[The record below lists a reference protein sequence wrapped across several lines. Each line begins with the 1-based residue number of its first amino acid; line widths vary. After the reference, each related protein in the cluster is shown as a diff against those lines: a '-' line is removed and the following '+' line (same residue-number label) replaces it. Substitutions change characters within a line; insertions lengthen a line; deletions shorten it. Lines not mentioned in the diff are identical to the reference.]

1 VNTKSAQNEYRL
13 RTKEIQKR
21 QVNAGRWAMKRGL
34 EIAVTISYNR
44 MCQTKKRVCAY
55 WHIPSS
61 PYYICIYSK
70 LLRYFIASCISD
82 AKVLWVSKNPSL
94 PAA

>member
-1 VNTKSAQNEYRL
+1 MNTKSAQNEYRL
-13 RTKEIQKR
+13 RIKGIQKR

-55 WHIPSS
+55 
-61 PYYICIYSK
+61 
-70 LLRYFIASCISD
+70 
-82 AKVLWVSKNPSL
+82 
-94 PAA
+94 

>member
-1 VNTKSAQNEYRL
+1 MNTTSAHNENRL
-13 RTKEIQKR
+13 RIKEIQKQ

-55 WHIPSS
+55 
-61 PYYICIYSK
+61 
-70 LLRYFIASCISD
+70 
-82 AKVLWVSKNPSL
+82 
-94 PAA
+94 

>member
-1 VNTKSAQNEYRL
+1 MNTKSAQNEYRL

-55 WHIPSS
+55 
-61 PYYICIYSK
+61 
-70 LLRYFIASCISD
+70 
-82 AKVLWVSKNPSL
+82 
-94 PAA
+94 